1 MEKKNDEMCVAPY
14 IQRLNVGA
22 WPKYPQLEDELL
34 EWFCELWRQLKTVT
48 RYMIGAKARNLAKK
62 QEYLILYP
70 DIHKCQ
76 FSQKWVDGF
85 MFYHLLVNCWCITV
99 A

>member
-1 MEKKNDEMCVAPY
+1 
-14 IQRLNVGA
+14 
-22 WPKYPQLEDELL
+22 
-34 EWFCELWRQLKTVT
+34 
-48 RYMIGAKARNLAKK
+48 MIGAKARYLAKK

-85 MFYHLLVNCWCITV
+85 MFYHLLVNC
-99 A
+99 